1 MVFEVCVHLN
11 NYVLNWSHFT
21 LRNTRRSFVLL
32 RIYQVQLKKLYVE
45 IKNYLKTYKVRMYNG
60 KNYIFSE
67 KKLSFVEF
75 DVFYLIKYFNS
86 EHTTNFK
93 RSDKW
98 SSFWIQNKNIFFR
111 IFKWILMKI
120 EKKSRQ
126 G

>member
-1 MVFEVCVHLN
+1 MFFEVCVHLN

-45 IKNYLKTYKVRMYNG
+45 IKNYFKTYKVRMYNG